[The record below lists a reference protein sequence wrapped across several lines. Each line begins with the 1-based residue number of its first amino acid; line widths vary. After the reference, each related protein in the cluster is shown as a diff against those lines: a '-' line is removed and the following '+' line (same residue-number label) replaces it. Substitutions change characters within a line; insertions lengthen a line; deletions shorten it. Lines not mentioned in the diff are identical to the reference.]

1 MAGKQMKLLLL
12 VSVVISSLAVN
23 VLTAPLPRAIKEL
36 SVRPPFLGLISA
48 HSYKQATPFSDDGAF
63 KPDPEHPYVDFSGR
77 RFHIG
82 TIGSNS
88 VIIVGCGTGLVN
100 AAATTQLLLDF
111 FPIRAVI
118 HFGTAGGADS
128 SLSVGDV
135 VIPMQFS
142 QTGIWDWLKSEAAPQ
157 PDNGVADLEFRRYHI
172 PIGGYNLL
180 GRVAYMKEYFFSQT
194 GEPDVPVRKFWFEA
208 SEDLLQ
214 IASTLE
220 GIELDQC
227 LNGVCLPKQP
237 KLVLGVNGTTAN
249 FFVEN
254 AAYRDFLHST
264 FHVASI
270 DMESAAVI
278 MTSLSSGQQ
287 VIAIRGL
294 ANSAGAEGG
303 EDSSESYD
311 AIVAAN
317 VEKTVVALVNN
328 IPSPRLGR
336 ICGKNRK
343 CSA

>member
-48 HSYKQATPFSDDGAF
+48 HSYKQATPFSDD
-63 KPDPEHPYVDFSGR
+63 GR

-294 ANSAGAEGG
+294 ANSAGAEEG